1 MEPNTRPTC
10 KNGSEGMENN
20 SSTDEAKKEKKD
32 RRQQI
37 VKATLK
43 CISEL
48 GYNNVTMQIISSY
61 SGLSKGAIHH
71 YFKSKGDILMAA
83 FRELDAK
90 LYDSVDRKVKKAKST
105 RDFLSTRIEGPFE
118 LIRSD
123 ASLFTCLTEFLAIS
137 DGKEDYAREI
147 KKFFAKYR
155 RLIRWGFEVGIKEGV
170 YRPVALDEASSILL
184 ALSLG
189 IEIQL
194 RVDSSALDIDKV
206 IEIIR
211 EMVFR
216 FLAKP
221 ETTDNRNTASHKK
234 PTHRSS

>member
-1 MEPNTRPTC
+1 MES
-10 KNGSEGMENN
+10 KGMGNN
-20 SSTDEAKKEKKD
+20 SSTDETKKEKKD

-37 VKATLK
+37 VKATLN
-43 CISEL
+43 CISDL

-90 LYDSVDRKVKKAKST
+90 LYDSVDSKVKKAKST
-105 RDFLSTRIEGPFE
+105 RDYLSTRIEGPFE

-123 ASLFTCLTEFLAIS
+123 ASLFTCLTEFLSIS
-137 DGKEDYAREI
+137 NGKEDYAREI

-155 RLIRWGFEVGIKEGV
+155 RLIRWGFEVGIKEGE
-170 YRPVALDEASSILL
+170 YRPVPLNEASSILL
-184 ALSLG
+184 ALLLG

-206 IEIIR
+206 LEIIR
-211 EMVFR
+211 DMVFR
-216 FLAKP
+216 FLANQENKAP
-221 ETTDNRNTASHKK
+221 QNAASAKK
-234 PTHRSS
+234 SANRSS